1 MTEDIRQGDFV
12 QLDKPGAK
20 TVGLVYRVEDGQAL
34 TWWHDGDSPVG
45 RAITNQDKR
54 PISDLKIVSESVFY
68 PAVNAGSARREFP
81 TDYVSSSP
89 KLGSLGVFLYAV
101 LSEFDA
107 MCGVVAQQKAP
118 ASNRKPGLLA
128 YRNSYRS

>member
-54 PISDLKIVSESVFY
+54 PISDLKIVSESVFI
-68 PAVNAGSARREFP
+68 PQSMRVLREENFPRTTFRVRR
-81 TDYVSSSP
+81 S
-89 KLGSLGVFLYAV
+89 
-101 LSEFDA
+101 
-107 MCGVVAQQKAP
+107 
-118 ASNRKPGLLA
+118 
-128 YRNSYRS
+128 